1 MTNPTNSAA
10 RSLDEALA
18 SSMHRLTNHLEATT
32 DVEGRLAAARTAAA
46 LPPAPHVK
54 TSLDAFLAQGRRE
67 LHATLEAT
75 TDVESRL
82 ILTRSEIDLGQQA
95 DVTNE

>member
-1 MTNPTNSAA
+1 M
-10 RSLDEALA
+10 
-18 SSMHRLTNHLEATT
+18 
-32 DVEGRLAAARTAAA
+32 
-46 LPPAPHVK
+46 K